1 MRVDAAERLSGCHCA
16 DLKSLCPRHPVDI
29 MFDVTGIRYDPSSC
43 EFFLSRTAAQMQR
56 IRLTRTFPRSPPP
69 APVLADWLTV
79 CEPYACGRYVQT
91 EAEYRA
97 ARKACGQ
104 SLDGASVVS
113 PDVAVVAIA
122 ALAGLNAAGAF

>member
-1 MRVDAAERLSGCHCA
+1 MRVAAAERLSGCHCA

-43 EFFLSRTAAQMQR
+43 EFFFVQNRCSNAAHSPDTHLSS
-56 IRLTRTFPRSPPP
+56 IP
-69 APVLADWLTV
+69 APRARPADWLTV